1 MTPPKELTIED
12 YILSLIKKRERDLKE
27 LESNR
32 KDYSVRDYQSLFH
45 RWHGALSD
53 LYMTLTAYNNPSSQI
68 TL

>member
-1 MTPPKELTIED
+1 MTPPKELTIEN

-53 LYMTLTAYNNPSSQI
+53 L
-68 TL
+68 